1 MDFILK
7 ILQNVGDSALCTFSQ
22 TCCNIE
28 TLDLSSCK
36 KLSDKTFHCL
46 AQHCTK
52 LATLNISSCS
62 NLTDTSLRAIGHG
75 CPQLT
80 SLNLSWCE
88 LITQAGIALIAGG
101 CRRLKTFISKVG
113 PACYLV
119 ALAQVRGQL
128 VVRVMSLWPSPDQGW
143 QHITTATTPRTNSFY
158 ANPNLYNRL
167 ISDLCS
173 VGL

>member
-1 MDFILK
+1 MVENLARRCGGFLK
-7 ILQNVGDSALCTFSQ
+7 SLSLNGCQVRIDISQTCFKIFLSSQNVGDSALCTFSQ

-52 LATLNISSCS
+52 LHTLNISGCS

-75 CPQLT
+75 CPQLI

-88 LITQAGIALIAGG
+88 LITQAGIALIAQG
-101 CRRLKTFISKVG
+101 CRKLKTFISKVG
-113 PACYLV
+113 LV
-119 ALAQVRGQL
+119 WWQSQGHSDSTVH
-128 VVRVMSLWPSPDQGW
+128 SLEIRSQ
-143 QHITTATTPRTNSFY
+143 
-158 ANPNLYNRL
+158 
-167 ISDLCS
+167 
-173 VGL
+173 

>member
-1 MDFILK
+1 MWWIPQESQSERLPGWWKYFSDFFSTIFFSS
-7 ILQNVGDSALCTFSQ
+7 QNVGDSALCTFSQ

-62 NLTDTSLRAIGHG
+62 SLTDTSLRAIGHG
-75 CPQLT
+75 CPQLI

-88 LITQAGIALIAGG
+88 LITQAGIALIAQG
-101 CRRLKTFISKVG
+101 CRKLKTFISKVG
-113 PACYLV
+113 L
-119 ALAQVRGQL
+119 LAVRGSQ
-128 VVRVMSLWPSPDQGW
+128 
-143 QHITTATTPRTNSFY
+143 
-158 ANPNLYNRL
+158 
-167 ISDLCS
+167 
-173 VGL
+173 

>member
-1 MDFILK
+1 MTSLLLGVMVENLARRCGGFLK
-7 ILQNVGDSALCTFSQ
+7 SLSLNGCQVGANISQICSQIFFSSKNVGDSALCTFSQ

-75 CPQLT
+75 CPQLS

-88 LITQAGIALIAGG
+88 LITQAGIALIAQG
-101 CRRLKTFISKVG
+101 CRKLKTFISKVG
-113 PACYLV
+113 
-119 ALAQVRGQL
+119 RWFSHSQL
-128 VVRVMSLWPSPDQGW
+128 RSS
-143 QHITTATTPRTNSFY
+143 
-158 ANPNLYNRL
+158 
-167 ISDLCS
+167 
-173 VGL
+173 

>member
-1 MDFILK
+1 MVENLARRCGGFLK
-7 ILQNVGDSALCTFSQ
+7 SLSLNGCQVGGNIYQISQFSTIFFSSQNVGDSALCTFSQ

-62 NLTDTSLRAIGHG
+62 SLTDTSLRAIGHG
-75 CPQLT
+75 CPQLI

-88 LITQAGIALIAGG
+88 LITQAGIALIAQG
-101 CRRLKTFISKVG
+101 CRKLKTFISKVG
-113 PACYLV
+113 WY
-119 ALAQVRGQL
+119 L
-128 VVRVMSLWPSPDQGW
+128 VVRGSQ
-143 QHITTATTPRTNSFY
+143 
-158 ANPNLYNRL
+158 
-167 ISDLCS
+167 
-173 VGL
+173 